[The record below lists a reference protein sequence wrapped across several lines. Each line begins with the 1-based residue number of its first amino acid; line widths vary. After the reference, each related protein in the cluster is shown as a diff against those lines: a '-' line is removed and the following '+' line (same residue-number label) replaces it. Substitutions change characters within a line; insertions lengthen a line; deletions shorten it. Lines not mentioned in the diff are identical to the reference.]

1 MFCRRQRFD
10 ALTGKAQRFQPGAD
24 FFGAEGFALPQKRL
38 PQTGQQT
45 FLGPLLQQE
54 ALFGIFGQH
63 YRHRLDAPCFGR
75 SLMGQFQR
83 RAGPAGFAQRRQR
96 TLLTERCAVRHTDQC
111 AQLHQSLVVVA
122 RLLGGLMLHD
132 PGRKSSFYRR
142 FCNNARVIIQSGK
155 HPQHISVH
163 RRDSQPEAD
172 GRDGSRCVVPGT
184 GQSAEGVVVGWQ
196 LPAVLLT
203 DDAGRLLQVA
213 YPAVV
218 AQPLPEL
225 VELFF
230 FARRQRWNVRQGGE
244 EALII
249 GQRRRDA
256 GLLQHDLA
264 EPDVVGAG
272 VGAERQ
278 DALVLVE
285 PFQQCRGDV
294 FHLFCSPC

>member
-1 MFCRRQRFD
+1 
-10 ALTGKAQRFQPGAD
+10 
-24 FFGAEGFALPQKRL
+24 
-38 PQTGQQT
+38 
-45 FLGPLLQQE
+45 
-54 ALFGIFGQH
+54 
-63 YRHRLDAPCFGR
+63 
-75 SLMGQFQR
+75 
-83 RAGPAGFAQRRQR
+83 
-96 TLLTERCAVRHTDQC
+96 
-111 AQLHQSLVVVA
+111 
-122 RLLGGLMLHD
+122 MLHH
-132 PGRKSSFYRR
+132 PGCKGFFDRR
-142 FCNNARVIIQSGK
+142 ICNHTGVIIQPGK
-155 HPQHISVH
+155 HPEDIAVH
-163 RRDSQPEAD
+163 CGHRNAKAD
-172 GRDGSRCVVPGT
+172 GANGPGRVIPDA
-184 GQSAEGVVVGWQ
+184 GQGADGVVIGWQ

-213 YPAVV
+213 HPAVV

-230 FARRQRWNVRQGGE
+230 FARRQRGNVRQGGK